1 MCENTKMIDLAII
14 ERCAR
19 ALVDSA
25 PAGSGV
31 ILFGSRARGD
41 HRADSDVDFM
51 VIEPGECARMAEAA
65 RLARVLR
72 PFRVPADV
80 VVVSRNTFEAWKNTP
95 SSIYFEAARHGKVM
109 A

>member
-1 MCENTKMIDLAII
+1 MIDGTLIQ
-14 ERCAR
+14 RCAQ
-19 ALVDSA
+19 AIVASS

-41 HRADSDVDFM
+41 QRPDSDADFL
-51 VIEPGECARMAEAA
+51 VIQPQVRSRVAEAA

-72 PFRVPADV
+72 PFRVPADIL
-80 VVVSRNTFEAWKNTP
+80 VVSRDTYEEWKDMPN
-95 SSIYFEAARHGKVM
+95 SIYFEAAHHGTVL